1 MVSKEALQNVDRLK
15 EKAHFKTKR
24 LTAEIPECLE
34 EKQDQIDSLEKTVT
48 VLLVPYIVKCCVFMC
63 KKNKS

>member
-15 EKAHFKTKR
+15 ENAHFKTKR

-48 VLLVPYIVKCCVFMC
+48 VLLVP
-63 KKNKS
+63 

>member
-15 EKAHFKTKR
+15 EKAQR

-48 VLLVPYIVKCCVFMC
+48 VMRVP
-63 KKNKS
+63 

>member
-24 LTAEIPECLE
+24 LTSEIPECLE
-34 EKQDQIDSLEKTVT
+34 EKQDHIDSLEKTVT
-48 VLLVPYIVKCCVFMC
+48 VMLVP
-63 KKNKS
+63 

>member
-15 EKAHFKTKR
+15 EKAHVKTKR

-48 VLLVPYIVKCCVFMC
+48 VMLAPVKFCVFMC
-63 KKNKS
+63 LKKIMN